1 MCALFPGEQE
11 YQDAPYWHRHGAMT
25 RGAWFKGY
33 VGQGKHQQQKNG
45 SLTPNKQ
52 APSCKDFFLWGS
64 WKCLKFHHSPSRFHA
79 K

>member
-25 RGAWFKGY
+25 RGAWFKGIG
-33 VGQGKHQQQKNG
+33 GQKKPINKKNG

-52 APSCKDFFLWGS
+52 APIVVRIFFFGV
-64 WKCLKFHHSPSRFHA
+64 PENV
-79 K
+79 